1 MRYEKP
7 EVQSSVAA
15 DAVIAGS
22 TDKSQ
27 PIAVDANPV
36 LGNTAT
42 HAAYPHRM
50 LTRSKTQP
58 VTACIAP

>member
-7 EVQSSVAA
+7 QVLSCVAA
-15 DAVIAGS
+15 NEVIAGS

-27 PIAVDANPV
+27 AIAMDANPV

-42 HAAYPHRM
+42 HSAYE
-50 LTRSKTQP
+50 
-58 VTACIAP
+58 ADE

>member
-1 MRYEKP
+1 MILREGRTKSMRYEKP

-27 PIAVDANPV
+27 AIAVDANPV

-42 HAAYPHRM
+42 HAAYE
-50 LTRSKTQP
+50 
-58 VTACIAP
+58 ADE